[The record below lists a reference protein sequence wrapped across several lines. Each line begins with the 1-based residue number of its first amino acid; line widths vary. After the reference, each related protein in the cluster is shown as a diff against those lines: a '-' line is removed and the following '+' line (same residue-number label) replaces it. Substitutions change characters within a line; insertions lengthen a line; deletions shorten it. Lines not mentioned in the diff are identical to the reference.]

1 VHPHA
6 IALVVMRLLRS
17 ILRTL
22 ARALLALVLVSVAL
36 VILYR
41 YVDPP
46 ITPLMLVRAVEAG
59 AGGRRADI
67 DQRWRPL
74 EDISPALLQAVVAA
88 EDARFFQH
96 WGVDVDAL
104 LRAYEFNQAHHDGR
118 LRGGSTITMQCA
130 RSTFL
135 WPGRTYLRKA
145 LEIPLAVLMEQLW
158 GKRRVLEI
166 YLNVVEWG
174 EGVYG
179 AEAAAERSFGVPA
192 ARLDLEQAAL
202 MAAALPA
209 PRRFDPGRPT
219 AYLQRRANVIARRV
233 VRRR

>member
-1 VHPHA
+1 MLIRDVG
-6 IALVVMRLLRS
+6 
-17 ILRTL
+17 
-22 ARALLALVLVSVAL
+22 AR
-36 VILYR
+36 
-41 YVDPP
+41 
-46 ITPLMLVRAVEAG
+46 
-59 AGGRRADI
+59 AGGRSAGI
-67 DQRWRPL
+67 DQRWTSL
-74 EDISPALLQAVVAA
+74 EHISPALVQAVIAA

-104 LRAYEFNQAHHDGR
+104 LRAYEFNEAHHDGR

-135 WPGRTYLRKA
+135 WPGRTYVRKA
-145 LEIPLAVLMEQLW
+145 LEIPLAVLMEQVW
-158 GKRRVLEI
+158 GKRRVLEV

-179 AEAAAERSFGVPA
+179 AEAASERYFGVPA
-192 ARLDLEQAAL
+192 ERLDLGQAAL

-219 AYLQRRANVIARRV
+219 AYLQRRADIIARRV

>member
-1 VHPHA
+1 
-6 IALVVMRLLRS
+6 MRILRS
-17 ILRTL
+17 IVRGL
-22 ARALLALVLVSVAL
+22 AGAMLVLALVAVAL

-46 ITPLMLVRAVEAG
+46 ITPLMLIRAVA
-59 AGGRRADI
+59 ARADGRSASI
-67 DQRWRPL
+67 HQRWMPL
-74 EDISPALLQAVVAA
+74 DHISPALSQAVIAS
-88 EDARFFQH
+88 EDARFFRH

-104 LRAYEFNQAHHDGR
+104 FRAHEFNQAHHDGR

-158 GKRRVLEI
+158 GKQRILEV

-174 EGVYG
+174 DGVYG
-179 AEAAAERSFGVPA
+179 AEAASERYFGVPA

-202 MAAALPA
+202 MAGALPA

-219 AYLQRRANVIARRV
+219 GYLQRRAEVIARRV
-233 VRRR
+233 ARRR